1 MKIRSIH
8 FVVNETK
15 IDARETYG
23 RLSSGLV
30 RYRMVESPSPADA
43 DAIIAL
49 GGDGTI
55 LRAFRS
61 CPGKPVA
68 GFNIGSLGYL
78 SCVERKHFDD
88 ALKMLSQGQ
97 FRISSRTMLA
107 VSMTGSERGFAA
119 VNDVVLTRELSGHA
133 GAFDLTV
140 NSRPAARYVAD
151 GLVFATPTG
160 STAYSL
166 AAGGPVV
173 MPDSRSF
180 VITPMNPHALGVRP
194 IVVNDSVTMRATVS
208 GKSHVSK
215 TGVYVDGENAMMLG
229 EGESVDI
236 EKSPK
241 TASLIE
247 FEGYDPYDVMAR
259 KLGWCVA

>member
-1 MKIRSIH
+1 MKISSIH

-15 IDARETYG
+15 PDAHETYG
-23 RLSSGLV
+23 RLSSALV
-30 RYRMVESPSPADA
+30 RYGMVECASPAEA

-68 GFNIGSLGYL
+68 GFNIGTLGYL

-88 ALKMLSQGQ
+88 ALAMLSDGR
-97 FRISSRTMLA
+97 FKISERTMLS
-107 VSMTGSERGFAA
+107 VRKTGSERGFDAA
-119 VNDVVLTRELSGHA
+119 NDVVLTRELSGHA
-133 GAFDLTV
+133 GVFELTV

-173 MPDSRSF
+173 MPDSMSF
-180 VITPMNPHALGVRP
+180 VVTPMNPHALGVRP
-194 IVVNDSVTMRATVS
+194 MVVNDSVTMRATVS
-208 GKSHVSK
+208 GKSHASK
-215 TGVYVDGENAMMLG
+215 TGVYVDGENAMMLA
-229 EGESVDI
+229 EGESVEI
-236 EKSPK
+236 CKSNE

-247 FEGYDPYDVMAR
+247 FEGYDPYDVLAR
-259 KLGWCVA
+259 KLGWCAA